1 MKIRLASYNIL
12 HCLDYRTEKT
22 TKTIDYDAFA
32 DAIRSLAPDV
42 IGLNEVRDAGTSDGY
57 DAQARILSEKT
68 GLKYFYFAEAIRFKG
83 TNPYGNALLSK
94 YPIVSSETI
103 GIPDPDPK
111 GYKGYYE
118 TRCVG
123 KVKLDIGGGRTLTV
137 LTSHFGLNP
146 DEQENA
152 VKTVLGAVEPERCA
166 LMGDFNVKPDNPVI
180 AGIRERMTDT
190 ADAFREPLLSIPS
203 EAPRV
208 KIDYI
213 FVSPD
218 IKVLSA
224 DIPDLR
230 VSDHRPHVAEIEI

>member
-12 HCLDYRTEKT
+12 HCLDYRTWNT
-22 TKTIDYDAFA
+22 TRQIDYDAFG
-32 DAIRSLAPDV
+32 DAIRSLSPDV

-57 DAQARILSEKT
+57 DPQARILSEKT
-68 GLKYFYFAEAIRFKG
+68 GLPYFYFAQAIRFKG

-111 GYKGYYE
+111 GYGGYYE

-123 KVKLDIGGGRTLTV
+123 KIKADLGGGRILTV

-152 VKTVLGAVEPERCA
+152 LNTVLGAIEPERCV
-166 LMGDFNVKPDNPVI
+166 LMGDFNVKPDNHVI
-180 AGIRERMTDT
+180 AEIKKRMTDT
-190 ADAFREPLLSIPS
+190 ADAFSEPLLSIPS
-203 EAPRV
+203 DSPHA

-218 IKVLSA
+218 IRVLSA